1 MTLNKAGCALI
12 VALFVAYTLAQN
24 PQALV
29 HKAFAQDACAD
40 CKANISKMADFLVL
54 DQVLNATVT
63 SFQNDLC
70 TNNAYTND
78 TKGCV
83 KNATIWI
90 PMAKA
95 FFPQAEVQMIAC
107 QEMGKCNKTEKIE
120 INKLVVLTVR
130 VKV

>member
-1 MTLNKAGCALI
+1 MNYKVGTLVFAIFLA
-12 VALFVAYTLAQN
+12 FTLAQN
-24 PQALV
+24 PPLV
-29 HKAFAQDACAD
+29 SKAQDACAD

-63 SFQNDLC
+63 SFRNDLC

-95 FFPQAEVQMIAC
+95 FFPKAEVQMIAC
-107 QEMGKCNKTEKIE
+107 QEMGKCNKTEE
-120 INKLVVLTVR
+120 IHTK
-130 VKV
+130 

>member
-1 MTLNKAGCALI
+1 MAVKQVGALI
-12 VALFVAYTLAQN
+12 LTIFVAYTLAQN
-24 PQALV
+24 PPLV
-29 HKAFAQDACAD
+29 TKAQDACAD
-40 CKANISKMADFLVL
+40 CKANISKLADFLVL

-70 TNNAYTND
+70 TNNDYTND

-95 FFPQAEVQMIAC
+95 FFPKTEVQMIAC
-107 QEMGKCNKTEKIE
+107 QEMGKCNKTKE
-120 INKLVVLTVR
+120 IQSTK
-130 VKV
+130 

>member
-1 MTLNKAGCALI
+1 MGTTIMTLNKAGCTLI

-24 PQALV
+24 PPALV

-54 DQVLNATVT
+54 DKVLNATVT

-83 KNATIWI
+83 KMPRFGFQW
-90 PMAKA
+90 PKH

-107 QEMGKCNKTEKIE
+107 QE
-120 INKLVVLTVR
+120 
-130 VKV
+130 